1 METNSNLTKET
12 KILGLNVTSTTQA
25 ILWAAL
31 VGGTLDAA
39 AGVIVYLI
47 YYGMNP
53 LQVLQYIA
61 SGVFGPSVINGSFVY
76 VLAGLVFHYL
86 IALAV
91 ASIYFGAASSIKLLV
106 TQKVVVGLLF
116 GLGIWLVM
124 NLIVLPNSNIPKNPF
139 NASLAAIE
147 IVWHMVLVG
156 LPIALIVAKH
166 HEVKK

>member
-1 METNSNLTKET
+1 METNSNLSKEV
-12 KILGLNVTSTTQA
+12 KIFGMNVSGTAQA

-47 YYGMNP
+47 YFGMNP

-76 VLAGLVFHYL
+76 VLAGLVLHYL
-86 IALAV
+86 IAIVV
-91 ASIYFGAASSIKLLV
+91 AIIYFGAASSIKLFV

-124 NLIVLPNSNIPKNPF
+124 NLVVLPNSNIPKNPF
-139 NASLAAIE
+139 NAILAAIE
-147 IVWHMVLVG
+147 IIWHMILVG

-166 HEVKK
+166 YEVKK